1 MTSRIFV
8 GRTASIEQLTG
19 LLDGARRGDPAAVL
33 VQGPPGIGKTAL
45 VRQVLDGIDD
55 AVVLEASADLAE
67 ADFAWGVVEQL
78 ALGIGP
84 DAAAELRALTPMAD
98 AAAVGGWLLG
108 RLGDLEAD
116 RPVVV
121 SVDDVP
127 WSDALSTAAIVFML
141 RRLRGERVL
150 VTLTARSGD
159 ITQLPQSLHQLLR
172 GPIGHVLVLD
182 GLDVDE
188 TKELSEQFGVRLSR
202 TAAGRLGE
210 QTAGNPLH
218 LTAVLGESSSAALAL
233 EGDRPVPAP
242 ASFRSLILGRLAS
255 ADDETERLVLA
266 AATLGLRSSPA
277 TVAQLA
283 GLSDPTGALDEA
295 VRLDLLIEVDAPEGR
310 LLAFSHPMV
319 RSAVYNDIGPARRSE
334 LHRAAAELVGDP
346 WLRLRHLGDA
356 TSGSDPGLVAE
367 LVAHAQRHLGAG
379 PAGSATAASA
389 YRVAADV
396 AGDGAEREDLLLR
409 SLECLMAVGDGPAVE
424 QLAAVAAGFDRSA
437 RQQYVMGSLLVVGGQ
452 VDEGLAQIRAAW
464 DAIDD
469 DSDPS
474 LRAGIAAQLAIV
486 HLNLGVAG
494 EVEQWAERAVA
505 AGGLSLLTE
514 PTVSWAMAKA
524 GVGARS
530 EVHHLMPP
538 VPDDGMDLFAIPR
551 ALATGVA
558 ALWDDDP
565 VTAVDELTMA
575 YEAARAFGVFFVATL
590 SLVYLSEA
598 EFRLGR
604 WDDAVHHGELAVS
617 TARDADQ
624 AWFLAISH
632 GNAALPLAA
641 RGEFEPAAEHVG
653 SALEAAFMPFYEL
666 WAGYAA
672 GFAALQRGDLDVA
685 ADAVRAMEDAECFE
699 RAIEAVKPWHLL
711 AAEVHVLRGELDLA
725 AAKLDRVT
733 AEFAERGERPIM
745 GLAHW
750 RVRALLDAARGDD
763 AAVAADV
770 AHAHRL
776 LEECPSPFEVARFR
790 LDEGARLRRA
800 NQRRE
805 AAEQLRAA
813 RDEFDRLGARPL
825 LERAERELD
834 ACGLTPVKRSV
845 ADGSEL
851 TPAERTVALLVS
863 RGLRTKEV
871 ATELVVSPKTVEY
884 HLGNIYRKL
893 GVSNRAQLATA
904 FTTAD

>member
-8 GRTASIEQLTG
+8 GRAESVGQLDE
-19 LLDGARRGDPAAVL
+19 LLDGARQGQPAVVL

-45 VRQVLDGIDD
+45 VRRVLDDADD
-55 AVVLEASADLAE
+55 ALVLEASADLAE

-78 ALGIGP
+78 ALGIGA
-84 DAAAELRALTPMAD
+84 DAASELRALTPLAD

-108 RLGDLEAD
+108 RLGDLESE
-116 RPVVV
+116 RPVVL
-121 SVDDVP
+121 SIDDVP

-159 ITQLPQSLHQLLR
+159 LTQLPQSLHQLLR
-172 GPIGHVLVLD
+172 GPIGHVVALD

-188 TKELSEQFGVRLSR
+188 TKELSEQLGVRLSR
-202 TAAGRLGE
+202 AAAGRLGE

-255 ADDETERLVLA
+255 AGDETERLVLA
-266 AATLGLRSSPA
+266 AATLGLRCSPA
-277 TVAQLA
+277 TAARLA
-283 GLSDPTGALDEA
+283 DLADPTAALDEA
-295 VRLDLLIEVDAPEGR
+295 VRLDLLAEVDAPEGR
-310 LLAFSHPMV
+310 LLTFSHPMV
-319 RSAVYNDIGPARRSE
+319 RSAVYNDIGPARRAE

-356 TSGSDPGLVAE
+356 TSGADPEVVDE
-367 LVAHAQRHLGAG
+367 LVAHAQGHLGAG
-379 PAGSATAASA
+379 PAGSATAAAA

-396 AGDGAEREDLLLR
+396 AGHGAQREDLLLR

-424 QLAAVAAGFDRSA
+424 QLAAVAAGFERTA
-437 RQQYVMGSLLVVGGQ
+437 RQRYVMGSLMVVGGQ
-452 VDEGLAQIRAAW
+452 VDEGIAELQGAW
-464 DAIDD
+464 QASDE

-486 HLNLGVAG
+486 HLNRGVAE
-494 EVEQWAERAVA
+494 EVERWAARAVA

-530 EVHHLMPP
+530 QVHDLMPP
-538 VPDDGMDLFAIPR
+538 VPEDGLDLFAIPR

-565 VTAVDELTMA
+565 AGAVDELTMA

-624 AWFLAISH
+624 AWFLALSH

-641 RGEFEPAAEHVG
+641 RGEHEPAAEHVAA
-653 SALEAAFMPFYEL
+653 ALASAFMPFYEL

-672 GFAALQRGDLDVA
+672 GFAALQRGDLDA
-685 ADAVRAMEDAECFE
+685 AAEAIVAMEAAECFE

-733 AEFAERGERPIM
+733 AEFAERGERPLM

-750 RVRALLDAARGDD
+750 RIRALLDAARDDD

-776 LEECPSPFEVARFR
+776 VADCPSPFEIARFR

-813 RDEFDRLGARPL
+813 RDEFERLGARPL

-834 ACGLTPVKRSV
+834 ACGLTPVKRSI
-845 ADGSEL
+845 AEGTEL

-871 ATELVVSPKTVEY
+871 ATELVVSPKTIEY

-893 GVSNRAQLATA
+893 GVSNRAQLASVFA
-904 FTTAD
+904 TAD